1 MSGHPNK
8 RRRTTAIG
16 PDSSIFA
23 KATTH
28 KTITTMNCSGMVVQ
42 KDILVPLLP
51 VKEHIHEKQHPPMTL
66 PLHLKSLMKTMT
78 EISMGI
84 SMVIWKMDTVIVI
97 NLKSVMVHHFF
108 KYYKDP
114 KNY

>member
-1 MSGHPNK
+1 MSGYPNK
-8 RRRTTAIG
+8 QRRTTAIG

-28 KTITTMNCSGMVVQ
+28 KTITTTNRSGMVVQ

-66 PLHLKSLMKTMT
+66 PLHLK
-78 EISMGI
+78 
-84 SMVIWKMDTVIVI
+84 
-97 NLKSVMVHHFF
+97 
-108 KYYKDP
+108 
-114 KNY
+114 

>member
-8 RRRTTAIG
+8 RRQTTAIG
-16 PDSSIFA
+16 PDSSIFP

-28 KTITTMNCSGMVVQ
+28 KTITTTNRSRMVVQ

-51 VKEHIHEKQHPPMTL
+51 VKEHIHETTTSSNDPAPSSEIINK
-66 PLHLKSLMKTMT
+66 
-78 EISMGI
+78 ISMGI

-108 KYYKDP
+108 KYYKDL